1 MLLTRPRH
9 SQCLSTTWA
18 ARRLLAAARLQCYS
32 TDGQATPPNIRRVD
46 FAQKG
51 GCSWGSATHEDG
63 GMHKEG
69 GRVRDGAQKLS
80 RRPPPKF
87 RRKEGAAAG
96 DGIGAELKEL
106 GSALRDASLV
116 DSTVADP
123 QATNSSTPKTLR
135 ANEKPNTILEELFPE
150 YKDALSDTT
159 DTNPKSS
166 STDDL
171 PKLDPS
177 TLGLPQSTSWK
188 PLNTPKPDQPFLH
201 PDHQPPVSPSVDPHT
216 LRQRLAAT
224 VLVISSTSR
233 HLALSDFIRLSPR
246 GSHIEGWTSGIQRV
260 IPGRDPTTLARQSH
274 YFVLFSTA
282 AAAQAYK
289 DNIARLHHLSRKWTP
304 TCATSRMAPVPG
316 VLVDGEDVAS
326 LVSAFTIVPSSQRL
340 LFSKV
345 VKKPYRPAVA
355 RMIETG
361 GYHPLI
367 TPEAGRQ
374 GENLV
379 LVGLDRGKMNAFEL
393 GLAIGLDGKERNLQ
407 WRLEGG
413 KEDIV
418 LLGSKSDPKVVE
430 GEQYEDEEEGWDSEG
445 GEWQREKKKGKG
457 MRGPP
462 RFIVKFKDSA
472 EARRFVRA
480 WHSRILEGEALERL
494 AKAGVGEQAQVSA
507 EVLW

>member
-1 MLLTRPRH
+1 MPVTDMGRSAVPGRG
-9 SQCLSTTWA
+9 
-18 ARRLLAAARLQCYS
+18 AAA
-32 TDGQATPPNIRRVD
+32 
-46 FAQKG
+46 KG
-51 GCSWGSATHEDG
+51 EGSGVSAALGDAGLHR
-63 GMHKEG
+63 EG
-69 GRVRDGAQKLS
+69 GRVRDGAQRLA

-87 RRKEGAAAG
+87 RRKEGVAGG

-106 GSALRDASLV
+106 GSALRDASL
-116 DSTVADP
+116 
-123 QATNSSTPKTLR
+123 
-135 ANEKPNTILEELFPE
+135 
-150 YKDALSDTT
+150 
-159 DTNPKSS
+159 
-166 STDDL
+166 
-171 PKLDPS
+171 
-177 TLGLPQSTSWK
+177 
-188 PLNTPKPDQPFLH
+188 
-201 PDHQPPVSPSVDPHT
+201 
-216 LRQRLAAT
+216 
-224 VLVISSTSR
+224 
-233 HLALSDFIRLSPR
+233 
-246 GSHIEGWTSGIQRV
+246 GWTSGIQRV
-260 IPGRDPTTLARQSH
+260 IPGGAPTASARQSH

-289 DNIARLHHLSRKWTP
+289 DNIARLHYLSRKWTP

-316 VLVDGEDVAS
+316 VLVDGEDVAA
-326 LVSAFTIVPSSQRL
+326 LVSAFTIVPSSQKL

-418 LLGSKSDPKVVE
+418 LLGSKSDPKVAQ
-430 GEQYEDEEEGWDSEG
+430 GEQDEDEEEGWDSEG
-445 GEWQREKKKGKG
+445 GGLGGR
-457 MRGPP
+457 RGLL
-462 RFIVKFKDSA
+462 SS
-472 EARRFVRA
+472 
-480 WHSRILEGEALERL
+480 SRIVLRRDGEALERL

>member
-1 MLLTRPRH
+1 MPVTDMGRSAVPGRG
-9 SQCLSTTWA
+9 
-18 ARRLLAAARLQCYS
+18 AAA
-32 TDGQATPPNIRRVD
+32 
-46 FAQKG
+46 KG
-51 GCSWGSATHEDG
+51 EGSAGSAAHADG
-63 GMHKEG
+63 SVHKEG
-69 GRVRDGAQKLS
+69 GRIRDGAQKLS

-87 RRKEGAAAG
+87 RRKEGVATG

-116 DSTVADP
+116 DSPAPDP
-123 QATNSSTPKTLR
+123 ITTTASTPPKTLW

-150 YKDALSDTT
+150 RPPQAR
-159 DTNPKSS
+159 PKY
-166 STDDL
+166 
-171 PKLDPS
+171 PRAP
-177 TLGLPQSTSWK
+177 PSTSWK
-188 PLNTPKPDQPFLH
+188 PLNTPKPDRPFLH
-201 PDHQPPVSPSVDPHT
+201 PDHQPPTSPTLDPHT

-246 GSHIEGWTSGIQRV
+246 GTHIEGWTSGIQRV

-316 VLVDGEDVAS
+316 VLVDGEDVAA

-367 TPEAGRQ
+367 TPEADRQ

-379 LVGLDRGKMNAFEL
+379 LVGLDRGKMNA
-393 GLAIGLDGKERNLQ
+393 
-407 WRLEGG
+407 WEGEEFAVEVG
-413 KEDIV
+413 GGEEDIV
-418 LLGSKSDPKVVE
+418 LLGSKSDPKVAQ
-430 GEQYEDEEEGWDSEG
+430 GEQEEDEEEGWDNEG
-445 GEWQREKKKGKG
+445 EERQREKKKGKG
-457 MRGPP
+457 FRGPP

>member
-1 MLLTRPRH
+1 MPVTDMGRSAVPGRG
-9 SQCLSTTWA
+9 
-18 ARRLLAAARLQCYS
+18 AAARGEGS
-32 TDGQATPPNIRRVD
+32 G
-46 FAQKG
+46 
-51 GCSWGSATHEDG
+51 GSATHGDG
-63 GMHKEG
+63 GVHREG
-69 GRVRDGAQKLS
+69 GRVRDGAQRLS
-80 RRPPPKF
+80 RWPPPKF
-87 RRKEGAAAG
+87 RRKEGVAGG

-116 DSTVADP
+116 DSPTPDLT
-123 QATNSSTPKTLR
+123 ATNGPISKTLR

-150 YKDALSDTT
+150 YKEALSTPNDTT
-159 DTNPKSS
+159 PKP
-166 STDDL
+166 STEDL

-177 TLGLPQSTSWK
+177 TLGLPPSTSWK
-188 PLNTPKPDQPFLH
+188 PLNTPKPDRPFLH
-201 PDHQPPVSPSVDPHT
+201 PDHQPPTSPSLDPHT

-233 HLALSDFIRLSPR
+233 HLSLSDFIRLSPR

-304 TCATSRMAPVPG
+304 TCATSKMAPVPG
-316 VLVDGEDVAS
+316 VLVDGEDVAA
-326 LVSAFTIVPSSQRL
+326 LVSAFTIVPSSQKL

-418 LLGSKSDPKVVE
+418 LLGSKSDPKVAQ
-430 GEQYEDEEEGWDSEG
+430 GEEEEDEEEGWDSEG
-445 GEWQREKKKGKG
+445 GERQREQKKGKG
-457 MRGPP
+457 FRGPP

>member
-1 MLLTRPRH
+1 MPVTDMGRSAVPGRG
-9 SQCLSTTWA
+9 
-18 ARRLLAAARLQCYS
+18 AAA
-32 TDGQATPPNIRRVD
+32 
-46 FAQKG
+46 KG
-51 GCSWGSATHEDG
+51 ESSGGSAAHGDG
-63 GMHKEG
+63 GLHREG
-69 GRVRDGAQKLS
+69 GRVRDGAQKLA

-87 RRKEGAAAG
+87 RRKEGVAGG

-116 DSTVADP
+116 DSP
-123 QATNSSTPKTLR
+123 ATNRPTPNTLR

-150 YKDALSDTT
+150 YKEALSTT
-159 DTNPKSS
+159 TNTTSKP

-177 TLGLPQSTSWK
+177 TLGLPPSTSWK
-188 PLNTPKPDQPFLH
+188 PLNTPKPDRPFLH
-201 PDHQPPVSPSVDPHT
+201 PDHQPPTSPSLDPHT

-316 VLVDGEDVAS
+316 MLVDGEDVAA
-326 LVSAFTIVPSSQRL
+326 LVSAFTIVPSSQKL

-418 LLGSKSDPKVVE
+418 LLGSKSDPKVAQ
-430 GEQYEDEEEGWDSEG
+430 GEQDEDEEEGWDSEG
-445 GEWQREKKKGKG
+445 GERQRELKKGKG
-457 MRGPP
+457 FRGPP

>member
-1 MLLTRPRH
+1 MPV
-9 SQCLSTTWA
+9 
-18 ARRLLAAARLQCYS
+18 
-32 TDGQATPPNIRRVD
+32 TDMGR
-46 FAQKG
+46 
-51 GCSWGSATHEDG
+51 SAVP
-63 GMHKEG
+63 
-69 GRVRDGAQKLS
+69 GR
-80 RRPPPKF
+80 
-87 RRKEGAAAG
+87 GAAA
-96 DGIGAELKEL
+96 
-106 GSALRDASLV
+106 V
-116 DSTVADP
+116 
-123 QATNSSTPKTLR
+123 
-135 ANEKPNTILEELFPE
+135 
-150 YKDALSDTT
+150 
-159 DTNPKSS
+159 
-166 STDDL
+166 
-171 PKLDPS
+171 
-177 TLGLPQSTSWK
+177 
-188 PLNTPKPDQPFLH
+188 
-201 PDHQPPVSPSVDPHT
+201 
-216 LRQRLAAT
+216 
-224 VLVISSTSR
+224 TSR

-282 AAAQAYK
+282 AAARAYK

-304 TCATSRMAPVPG
+304 TCATSKMAPVPG
-316 VLVDGEDVAS
+316 VLVDGEDVAA
-326 LVSAFTIVPSSQRL
+326 LVSAFTIVPSSQKL

-379 LVGLDRGKMNAFEL
+379 L
-393 GLAIGLDGKERNLQ
+393 
-407 WRLEGG
+407 
-413 KEDIV
+413 
-418 LLGSKSDPKVVE
+418 
-430 GEQYEDEEEGWDSEG
+430 GWDSEG
-445 GEWQREKKKGKG
+445 GERQRDQKKGKG
-457 MRGPP
+457 FRGPP

>member
-1 MLLTRPRH
+1 MPVTDVGRSAVPGRG
-9 SQCLSTTWA
+9 
-18 ARRLLAAARLQCYS
+18 AAA
-32 TDGQATPPNIRRVD
+32 
-46 FAQKG
+46 KG
-51 GCSWGSATHEDG
+51 EGSLGSAAHEDG
-63 GMHKEG
+63 GVHREG
-69 GRVRDGAQKLS
+69 GRLRDGAQKLS

-87 RRKEGAAAG
+87 RRKEGVAAG

-116 DSTVADP
+116 DSPAPDS
-123 QATNSSTPKTLR
+123 QATNRPIPKTLR
-135 ANEKPNTILEELFPE
+135 SNEKPNTILEELFPE
-150 YKDALSDTT
+150 YKDALSNTNDT
-159 DTNPKSS
+159 DSKP

-188 PLNTPKPDQPFLH
+188 PLNTPKPDRPFLH
-201 PDHQPPVSPSVDPHT
+201 PDHQPLPTSTSLDPHT

-289 DNIARLHHLSRKWTP
+289 DNISRLHHLSRKWTP
-304 TCATSRMAPVPG
+304 TCATSRMVPEPG
-316 VLVDGEDVAS
+316 MLVDGEDVSA
-326 LVSAFTIVPSSQRL
+326 LVSAFTIVPNSQKL

-407 WRLEGG
+407 WKLEGG
-413 KEDIV
+413 DEDIV
-418 LLGSKSDPKVVE
+418 LLGSKSDPKVAQ
-430 GEQYEDEEEGWDSEG
+430 GEEEEDEEEGWDSEI
-445 GEWQREKKKGKG
+445 GERQREKKKGKG
-457 MRGPP
+457 LRGPP